1 MHEGGI
7 SSPFIAWYPKA
18 IKPNTIVKGTGHLI
32 DLAPTFYELAKAKY
46 PSNFNGLTTHSLV
59 GKSLV
64 PVLTGKAI
72 EVNRNEPIFWER
84 AGNRA
89 VRKGKWK
96 LVSDYEK
103 NNKWELYDVE
113 KDRGETTDVA
123 AENPQIVRELSFAY
137 QQWAVRTGVVD
148 YETIKPQNA
157 INAVTE
163 KKKNETV
170 SKSN

>member
-1 MHEGGI
+1 
-7 SSPFIAWYPKA
+7 
-18 IKPNTIVKGTGHLI
+18 VKGTGHLI

-64 PVLTGKAI
+64 PVLMGTAD
-72 EVNRNEPIFWER
+72 EVNRGEPIFWER

-89 VRKGKWK
+89 VRKGNWK
-96 LVSDYEK
+96 LVSDFEK
-103 NNKWELYDVE
+103 NKWELYDIG
-113 KDRGETTDVA
+113 KDRGETSDVA
-123 AENPQIVRELSFAY
+123 AENPQVVRELSFAY

-148 YETIKPQNA
+148 YETIKPEVA

-163 KKKNETV
+163 KKKKETV
-170 SKSN
+170 SKKNQ